1 MKDDEALRLE
11 KERDRITK
19 EVHAQLEI
27 QANEYVQQQI
37 LLQQAQMRAEF
48 EQQMEFHRKC
58 GNVEMQS
65 ILEEPNENSNS
76 LNSSMSQI
84 STLSAHQIRMRN
96 QKLGK
101 EMRANTITTLSDR

>member
-1 MKDDEALRLE
+1 
-11 KERDRITK
+11 
-19 EVHAQLEI
+19 
-27 QANEYVQQQI
+27 
-37 LLQQAQMRAEF
+37 MRAEF
-48 EQQMEFHRKC
+48 DQQMQFHRKH

-65 ILEEPNENSNS
+65 VIEEEPNENSNGM
-76 LNSSMSQI
+76 NSSSLSQV

>member
-1 MKDDEALRLE
+1 
-11 KERDRITK
+11 
-19 EVHAQLEI
+19 
-27 QANEYVQQQI
+27 
-37 LLQQAQMRAEF
+37 MRAEF

-65 ILEEPNENSNS
+65 IVEEPDENFNS
-76 LNSSMSQI
+76 VNSSSMSHL

>member
-1 MKDDEALRLE
+1 
-11 KERDRITK
+11 
-19 EVHAQLEI
+19 
-27 QANEYVQQQI
+27 
-37 LLQQAQMRAEF
+37 MRAEF
-48 EQQMEFHRKC
+48 EQQMTFHRKH

-65 ILEEPNENSNS
+65 VIDEEPDENSNS
-76 LNSSMSQI
+76 MNSSSMSQI

>member
-1 MKDDEALRLE
+1 
-11 KERDRITK
+11 
-19 EVHAQLEI
+19 
-27 QANEYVQQQI
+27 
-37 LLQQAQMRAEF
+37 MRAEF
-48 EQQMEFHRKC
+48 EQQMTFHRKH

-65 ILEEPNENSNS
+65 VIEEEPNENSNS
-76 LNSSMSQI
+76 MNSSSMSQI

>member
-1 MKDDEALRLE
+1 
-11 KERDRITK
+11 
-19 EVHAQLEI
+19 
-27 QANEYVQQQI
+27 
-37 LLQQAQMRAEF
+37 
-48 EQQMEFHRKC
+48 MEFHRKH

-65 ILEEPNENSNS
+65 ILEEPDENFNS
-76 LNSSMSQI
+76 VNSSSMSHI

>member
-1 MKDDEALRLE
+1 
-11 KERDRITK
+11 
-19 EVHAQLEI
+19 
-27 QANEYVQQQI
+27 
-37 LLQQAQMRAEF
+37 
-48 EQQMEFHRKC
+48 
-58 GNVEMQS
+58 MQS
-65 ILEEPNENSNS
+65 ILEEQNENSNS